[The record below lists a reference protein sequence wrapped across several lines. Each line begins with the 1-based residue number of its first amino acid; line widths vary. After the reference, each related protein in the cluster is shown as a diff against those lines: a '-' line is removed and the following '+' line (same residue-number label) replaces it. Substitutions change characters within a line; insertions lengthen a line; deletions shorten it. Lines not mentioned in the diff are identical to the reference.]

1 MKDERYNLVY
11 ELVCKVISD
20 FNTDLDA
27 KIDLVNGRNTRLFG
41 GDAPLN
47 SLELVTLIVN
57 IEEALELALGHSIT
71 LANERAMSRRLS
83 PFSTIGLLAD
93 YIVELIS
100 E

>member
-1 MKDERYNLVY
+1 MDQEVY
-11 ELVCKVISD
+11 EKIYKIVYQVISD
-20 FNTDLDA
+20 FNHELEVKVDLTS
-27 KIDLVNGRNTRLFG
+27 GRNTRLFG

-71 LANERAMSRRLS
+71 LANDRAMSRRLS